1 MTLSRFV
8 LLLTILASIS
18 AYAADPKQ
26 QPTTTDASVSATT
39 EPLHLV
45 PWFTGMKHVNQDLKR
60 SAKPRIRAD
69 RALSTPSALKGVS
82 CLKLRSYKVRG
93 QETLSDN
100 ESAFVSYSTCQWVAN
115 YQVRSAVQTIQEP
128 AR

>member
-45 PWFTGMKHVNQDLKR
+45 PWFTGMKHVKQDLTR
-60 SAKPRIRAD
+60 PAKPVIRAN
-69 RALSTPSALKGVS
+69 RASSSPSALKGIS
-82 CLKLRSYKVRG
+82 CLKLRTYKVKG
-93 QETLSDN
+93 QESLSDD
-100 ESAFVSYSTCQWVAN
+100 ESVFVSYSTCQWVTN
-115 YQVRSAVQTIQEP
+115 YQLRTAVQTIQEP